1 MPAAS
6 CTLANILTQ
15 GEPGDPAFPV
25 KVNGFSR
32 AATLA
37 RSFQVGAEFADINGA
52 SLGQQFGGPGAN
64 GTPPHTP
71 APPPPPP
78 PPPRAEAG
86 PSPAREPATAPRGA
100 AARPA
105 RNMPR

>member
-32 AATLA
+32 AAVSA

-52 SLGQQFGGPGAN
+52 SLGQQFGGSVAN
-64 GTPPHTP
+64 VTTAYTAATTATLTPP
-71 APPPPPP
+71 
-78 PPPRAEAG
+78 AG
-86 PSPAREPATAPRGA
+86 AVMLRYLGQGLATGA
-100 AARPA
+100 AAA
-105 RNMPR
+105 APRFDDTS